1 MRVRFV
7 ALAALPIFPILV
19 LLLHSGPALAGPPTD
34 QIRNRVDRV
43 IKILE
48 DPQMKLEARAA
59 ERRTAIRVVAGE
71 LFDFREISQRSL
83 ARHWQQRSPAER
95 DEFARLFGDLLELS
109 YVSKIELYSGEK
121 IQYLGEMLDG
131 EYATVRTRIV
141 TKQGTEIPVDY
152 RLLRQG
158 DQWRAYDVLI
168 EGVSLV
174 GNYRTQFNSV
184 IRRSSY
190 AGLVKALRSRLD
202 EASTAS
208 PPGAGKAVAPP
219 ADAAAPA
226 EASRRQQSP

>member
-1 MRVRFV
+1 MRVRSV
-7 ALAALPIFPILV
+7 ALAALPIFPIFV

-34 QIRNRVDRV
+34 QVRNRVDRV

-59 ERRTAIRVVAGE
+59 ERRAAIRVVAGE

-95 DEFARLFGDLLELS
+95 EEFSRLFGDLLELS

-190 AGLVKALRSRLD
+190 DGLVKALRSRLQ
-202 EASTAS
+202 EA
-208 PPGAGKAVAPP
+208 AVAPSP
-219 ADAAAPA
+219 AGKAAAPA
-226 EASRRQQSP
+226 GAAVPAEAARREQSP

>member
-1 MRVRFV
+1 MRVRLV
-7 ALAALPIFPILV
+7 AQAAVPIVLILF
-19 LLLHSGPALAGPPTD
+19 LLHSGPALAGPPTD
-34 QIRNRVDRV
+34 QVKNRVDRV
-43 IKILE
+43 IKILD
-48 DPQMKLEARAA
+48 DPQMKPEARTA
-59 ERRTAIRVVAGE
+59 ERRAAIRVVANE

-83 ARHWQQRSPAER
+83 ARHWQQRSPVER
-95 DEFARLFGDLLELS
+95 EEFSRLFGDLLELS

-121 IQYLGEMLDG
+121 VQYLGEALDG

-184 IRRSSY
+184 IQRSSY
-190 AGLVKALRSRLD
+190 DGLVKALRSRRD
-202 EASTAS
+202 EAAKT
-208 PPGAGKAVAPP
+208 PPAAGKAGATP
-219 ADAAAPA
+219 AGAAAPT
-226 EASRRQQSP
+226 ESSRRVQSP

>member
-1 MRVRFV
+1 MRVRSV
-7 ALAALPIFPILV
+7 ALAALPILPIFA

-34 QIRNRVDRV
+34 QVRNRVDRV

-48 DPQMKLEARAA
+48 DPQFKLEARAA
-59 ERRTAIRVVAGE
+59 ERRAAIRTIAGE

-95 DEFARLFGDLLELS
+95 EEFSRLFGDLLELS

-131 EYATVRTRIV
+131 EHATVRTRIV

-190 AGLVKALRSRLD
+190 DGLVKALRSRLE
-202 EASTAS
+202 EASVAPS
-208 PPGAGKAVAPP
+208 PAGKA
-219 ADAAAPA
+219 AASPTGAAVPA
-226 EASRRQQSP
+226 EAARREQSP